1 MTFLSRLIPIPP
13 ALKPESSVFELKQRL
28 DWGEPAFTIV
38 DVSHRDVFNQRH
50 ITGAISMPVDSL
62 VKRALESLE
71 SDRDIYVYGGTDA
84 ETAIAVAHL
93 REAGFN
99 QVAQLRG
106 GLEAWQAA
114 GYPAERFDLE
124 AH

>member
-1 MTFLSRLIPIPP
+1 MAFLSRLIPLPP
-13 ALKPESSVFELKQRL
+13 TLKAESSVFELKHRL

-38 DVSHRDVFNQRH
+38 DVSHREVFNQRH

-71 SDRDIYVYGGTDA
+71 CDRDLYVYGGTDA

-93 REAGFN
+93 RESGFKK
-99 QVAQLRG
+99 VAQLRG

-114 GYPAERFDLE
+114 GYPIERFDLE
-124 AH
+124 SH